1 MSIFKKGIQLKNL
14 KKTRN
19 NIFLIIFV
27 LFGFTTNAEIFD
39 PVSWQF
45 SQTKISEN
53 KVELQFTA
61 SIDEGWH
68 LYSQDIEE
76 SPPATTFSFIINGD
90 TSIIRVESLN
100 QFRNMIQILI

>member
-1 MSIFKKGIQLKNL
+1 M
-14 KKTRN
+14 
-19 NIFLIIFV
+19 

-68 LYSQDIEE
+68 LYSQDIE
-76 SPPATTFSFIINGD
+76 
-90 TSIIRVESLN
+90 
-100 QFRNMIQILI
+100 